1 VSDGLLLLI
10 TDSPVKFI
18 ANHNLSAE
26 ELPAINP
33 ESGIS
38 FVVQSEGADQEVIV
52 LKIVLRS
59 RLQRNVLYNTAL
71 AD

>member
-1 VSDGLLLLI
+1 MAFFYSSVTLPIKPL
-10 TDSPVKFI
+10 

-26 ELPAINP
+26 ELLAVNA

-38 FVVQSEGADQEVIV
+38 FVVQSEGADQEVRV

-59 RLQRNVLYNTAL
+59 RLQTNVLYL
-71 AD
+71 ID